1 MARVLALIYG
11 SLCYVVCLVTL
22 LYAICFVG
30 NITPIVIGGTNLVP
44 RTIDVAASTVV
55 SGVLGWILNL
65 ILLSAFAL
73 QHSVMARP
81 AFKKVWTKVVPKAVE
96 RSTYVL
102 LSSCVLILLFAYW
115 VPMTNPIWTVT
126 GSFATVIKAVFFLG
140 FGIVALS
147 TFMINHFGLLGLRQV
162 VDNLQNKVRNGETFV
177 TTGLYKLCRHPIML
191 GFIIAFWAAPVMTV
205 GHMLFSVMTMAYIF
219 IAIVFE
225 EKDLTDQYG
234 ETYREYKKTT
244 PKVFPFLGGR
254 KPAPLTTEAVVEPQ
268 AQESKELETTLVD

>member
-11 SLCYVVCLVTL
+11 SLCYIVCLVTL

-30 NITPIVIGGTNLVP
+30 NITPIEIGGTNWVP
-44 RTIDVAASTVV
+44 RTIDVAASTVA
-55 SGVLGWILNL
+55 SGVMGWILNL

-81 AFKKVWTKVVPKAVE
+81 SFKKVWTKVVPKAVE

-102 LSSCVLILLFAYW
+102 LSSCVLILLFVSW
-115 VPMTNPIWTVT
+115 VPITDPIWTVT
-126 GSFATVIKAVFFLG
+126 GPLATVIRAVFFLG

-147 TFMINHFGLLGLRQV
+147 TFMINHFDLLGLRQV
-162 VDNLQNKVRNGETFV
+162 VDNMQDKIRDRETFV

-191 GFIIAFWAAPVMTV
+191 GFIVAFWAAPAMTV
-205 GHMLFSVMTMAYIF
+205 GHMLFSVLTTVYIF
-219 IAIVFE
+219 VAIVFE

-234 ETYREYKKTT
+234 DTYREYKKST
-244 PKVFPFLGGR
+244 PQVFPFLGGQ
-254 KPAPLTTEAVVEPQ
+254 KAAAPIAHAVVEPQ
-268 AQESKELETTLVD
+268 TQESKEMETTSAD

>member
-44 RTIDVAASTVV
+44 RTIDVAASTVA

-102 LSSCVLILLFAYW
+102 LSSCVLILLFVYW
-115 VPMTNPIWTVT
+115 VPMTDPIWTAT
-126 GSFATVIKAVFFLG
+126 GPLATVIRAVFFLG

-147 TFMINHFGLLGLRQV
+147 TFMINHFDLLGLRQV
-162 VDNLQNKVRNGETFV
+162 VDNMQNKIRERETFV

-191 GFIIAFWAAPVMTV
+191 GFIVAFWAAPAMTV
-205 GHMLFSVMTMAYIF
+205 GHMLFSVLTTTYIF
-219 IAIVFE
+219 VAIVFE

-234 ETYREYKKTT
+234 DTYREYKRAT
-244 PKVFPFLGGR
+244 PKVFPFRRGQQ
-254 KPAPLTTEAVVEPQ
+254 PSEPVTNAVVKPPPHE
-268 AQESKELETTLVD
+268 AKEKETTSVG